1 MYFGETHQM
10 HVKCWLMFLR
20 CYMCIKKLSS
30 LGGLVHKK
38 ADDVS
43 WPLAGELASKEQ
55 NNNWWRS
62 FAWILWT
69 WVFSDTCSCT
79 AGGIGT
85 ESASQANLR
94 PGKLGQLLRAVNSR
108 QWDNDSSQPWGP
120 KADVLILEDWT
131 QFPGWLPNSSQQ
143 TRPPPLTQSPLSHT
157 ASFMN
162 YLARFLIK
170 PNFPGLVRR
179 MDSLDLGAS
188 ASWHVVCVIKA
199 SEARIRNRSV
209 DLGVENKRWLLI
221 PHRYPTQA
229 GNPGEKSQRYR
240 AQMTASWGRF
250 WPQLSLIADASS
262 IKGRS

>member
-170 PNFPGLVRR
+170 PNFPGLVRTHWTWEQALPD
-179 MDSLDLGAS
+179 MLFVSSKPLKLGS
-188 ASWHVVCVIKA
+188 GIEVWIWELKIRGDYWYHTGTLPRQEILGRKA
-199 SEARIRNRSV
+199 RDIEP
-209 DLGVENKRWLLI
+209 RWLLLGVDSD
-221 PHRYPTQA
+221 H
-229 GNPGEKSQRYR
+229 NC
-240 AQMTASWGRF
+240 
-250 WPQLSLIADASS
+250 LSSLMPNL
-262 IKGRS
+262 